1 MDHFYFESD
10 DNNVE
15 DMRQYRPGGFHPVRI
30 GDLYGPT
37 SRYRVLYKLGHGG
50 YGTVWLAHD
59 LEGPRFSFRRLE
71 NPYRRT
77 RHEVRALV
85 HLSSDDSPAH
95 PGREHVVQLLDHFQI
110 HGPNGTHDVVVTE
123 VLCPLLSMKGLPI
136 FERMKRAFCQQIILG
151 LAYLHSRGVAHGDL
165 HIGNLA
171 CTLPGF
177 DDQTLDAVLCH
188 FYNPVCT
195 IVLTRDVADQTDS
208 LPPYVV
214 ASISVLDFM
223 IKEVKG
229 YSEDS
234 LPLLRIIDFSSAY
247 RKTNVRPM
255 YYSVPAVW
263 PPEVYFA
270 KVALKEPDP
279 EWDERGDIWALA
291 CTVSELIIN
300 RPLFYEWNSAA
311 YLLSV
316 ARTSG
321 CLPATWK
328 AYCSSAIDAN
338 PDKRDIPEIVEKRWA
353 SYRREMPDVCI
364 DDEDVEKLVRL
375 LRSMLV
381 VNPAERPTAQ
391 ELLYSP
397 WMVTKTQRLSN

>member
-1 MDHFYFESD
+1 MSSFATGMDHFYFESD

-59 LEGPRFSFRRLE
+59 LEGPRRFVALKILIAE
-71 NPYRRT
+71 ATAT
-77 RHEVRALV
+77 RHEVQALV

-136 FERMKRAFCQQIILG
+136 FERMKRAFCQQTILG
-151 LAYLHSRGVAHGDL
+151 VAYVHSRGVAHGDL

-177 DDQTLDAVLCH
+177 DDQSLDDVFYRLAPALCGRIDL
-188 FYNPVCT
+188 C
-195 IVLTRDVADQTDS
+195 
-208 LPPYVV
+208 
-214 ASISVLDFM
+214 LDFM
-223 IKEVKG
+223 INEVKG

-255 YYSVPAVW
+255 YHSVPAVW
-263 PPEVYFA
+263 PPEVLFA
-270 KVALKEPDP
+270 KMALNDPDP

-291 CTVSELIIN
+291 CTVFELILDCS
-300 RPLFYEWNSAA
+300 LFFEWNSAA
-311 YLLSV
+311 YLLSM

-321 CLPATWK
+321 CLPDTWK

-338 PDKRDIPEIVEKRWA
+338 PDKRDILEIVEKR
-353 SYRREMPDVCI
+353 
-364 DDEDVEKLVRL
+364 
-375 LRSMLV
+375 
-381 VNPAERPTAQ
+381 
-391 ELLYSP
+391 
-397 WMVTKTQRLSN
+397 